1 MAYVQRVKQYEINFR
16 PEGVTEVVSLCV
28 AVVISKRSIVTA
40 GHCLCTSKANQ
51 VVDKVK
57 GYRLVITCPNKGQ
70 NMNVNLNDAVR
81 NKLNVRVGTTR
92 LRKNQRI
99 TPEYN
104 ENIEA
109 FLYKYDES
117 PDVFSNNGDI
127 GLIVVK
133 NGLDTVKINEY
144 RPICLPNFD
153 QEQNGPPSTIEV
165 KTAGWGKLYDEKET
179 IDPKNPNG
187 ARITETSCHTN
198 EARTN
203 GDLST
208 PLPYHESLEFLDCVV
223 YPRSP
228 GSQKRSFCNTFLL
241 KGLSTLSSTIH
252 LSHVLGIPTPA
263 QKPHPDA
270 LKRLKSKQDQLE
282 CETYMVRARIAWSK
296 NWVDKMVAYREF
308 DSQVDRIVIKDS
320 QKKYVKR
327 ICYNLPKVA
336 KYGVCTTK
344 YSGSRNWGFCS
355 RSCDVGDVT
364 KQPEVYEE
372 ANFTLHEN
380 IGDSREA
387 YFRKCCKVH
396 VNYFPCFYLFLTR
409 IQMRL

>member
-1 MAYVQRVKQYEINFR
+1 M
-16 PEGVTEVVSLCV
+16 
-28 AVVISKRSIVTA
+28 
-40 GHCLCTSKANQ
+40 
-51 VVDKVK
+51 
-57 GYRLVITCPNKGQ
+57 
-70 NMNVNLNDAVR
+70 
-81 NKLNVRVGTTR
+81 
-92 LRKNQRI
+92 
-99 TPEYN
+99 
-104 ENIEA
+104 
-109 FLYKYDES
+109 
-117 PDVFSNNGDI
+117 
-127 GLIVVK
+127 
-133 NGLDTVKINEY
+133 
-144 RPICLPNFD
+144 
-153 QEQNGPPSTIEV
+153 
-165 KTAGWGKLYDEKET
+165 
-179 IDPKNPNG
+179 
-187 ARITETSCHTN
+187 
-198 EARTN
+198 
-203 GDLST
+203 ST

-228 GSQKRSFCNTFLL
+228 GSQKRSFCNTLLL

-320 QKKYVKR
+320 QKNYVKR

-387 YFRKCCKVH
+387 YFRKFCKVH
-396 VNYFPCFYLFLTR
+396 VNYFPCFYLFFSN
-409 IQMRL
+409 

>member
-1 MAYVQRVKQYEINFR
+1 MAFVQKVTPYEINFG
-16 PEGVTEVVSLCV
+16 PKGVTEDAGLCGG
-28 AVVISKRSIVTA
+28 AIISKRTIVTA
-40 GHCLCTSKANQ
+40 GHCLCTSKATQ

-57 GYRLVITCPNKGQ
+57 GYRLVLTCPSRGQ
-70 NMNVNLNDAVR
+70 NMNVDLNDAVR
-81 NKLNVRVGTTR
+81 NKLNVRVGTTYR
-92 LRKNQRI
+92 QRI

-117 PDVFSNNGDI
+117 PAVFSNNGDI

-133 NGLDTVKINEY
+133 NGLDTVKFNEY
-144 RPICLPNFD
+144 RTICLPNFE
-153 QEQNGPPSTIEV
+153 QGQNGPPSTIQV
-165 KTAGWGKLYDEKET
+165 KTVGWGRMYDEKEKV
-179 IDPKNPNG
+179 DPKDPNG

-223 YPRSP
+223 HPRSP
-228 GSQKRSFCNTFLL
+228 GSQKRSFCNTLLL

-252 LSHVLGIPTPA
+252 LPHVSGIPAPGQT
-263 QKPHPDA
+263 PHPDA
-270 LKRLKSKQDQLE
+270 LKRLKSEQDQLE
-282 CETYMVRARIAWSK
+282 CETYMVRAKTAWSA
-296 NWVDKMVAYREF
+296 NWVDKTVAYREF
-308 DSQVDRIVIKDS
+308 EAQVDRIVIKDS

-327 ICYNLPKVA
+327 ICYNLPKVG

-387 YFRKCCKVH
+387 YFRKCCKVY
-396 VNYFPCFYLFLTR
+396 VNYFPRFYLFN
-409 IQMRL
+409 